1 MKISKSVL
9 SFIFMGVAGLATIAA
24 TYFDIQDTL
33 DDCRE
38 MYRDEI
44 RDMIDEEFENRAKAS

>member
-1 MKISKSVL
+1 
-9 SFIFMGVAGLATIAA
+9 MGVAGLATIAA